1 MSKSEEKDALQYRIL
16 KYTQAH
22 YIHTADL
29 HLGKTYRTSSGADE
43 RYEDFFAALADIVAD
58 AVAEQVDFVLI
69 AGDLFHVGQ
78 ILPRTFART
87 IETLQPLKDAGIPCI
102 AVEGNHDWIHRRD
115 SISWMEALSQMG
127 YIRLL
132 RPSRLEDGGYRFD
145 PFDPAT
151 GLGGHIEIGG
161 LNIYGLGYIGAQAG
175 HHIERICEAVETEN
189 NLLLFHVGI
198 WSYSPVE
205 IGNMKPEE
213 AQRLAETFG
222 YVALGH
228 GHKPYVVATPEGR
241 PYAFNPGSPERV
253 NFGEE
258 KYDKGYY
265 RVTVDDGRFAAE
277 FQPTAPRP
285 MTVASIDL
293 DGAESA
299 ETALARFIE
308 QVKSKLPATDD
319 PRRPLLELKLVGRV
333 GFHPFELGRERL
345 RLSLEEIASPLHVE
359 IKNQLSLVTSG
370 KGEEDAK
377 KSLAEIEHDVLREL
391 ISAGSA
397 YQGREDELIR
407 LALALRDAVQKGE
420 TDGEDLLHL
429 LGGEG

>member
-1 MSKSEEKDALQYRIL
+1 MLSFL
-16 KYTQAH
+16 
-22 YIHTADL
+22 HTADL
-29 HLGKTYRTSSGADE
+29 HLGKTYRTSSGADA
-43 RYEDFFAALADIVAD
+43 RYEDFFAALAGIVAD
-58 AVAEQVDFVLI
+58 AVREQVAFVLI

-78 ILPRTFART
+78 ILPRT
-87 IETLQPLKDAGIPCI
+87 IEALQPLKDAGIPCI

-127 YIRLL
+127 YLRLL
-132 RPSRLEDGGYRFD
+132 RPSRTDEGGYRFD
-145 PFDPAT
+145 PFDSET
-151 GLGGHIEIGG
+151 VLGGHIEIGG

-175 HHIERICEAVETEN
+175 HHVERICKAVTTDN

-213 AQRLAETFG
+213 APCLAETFG

-258 KYDKGYY
+258 KYAKGYY
-265 RVTVDDGRFAAE
+265 RVTVADGRFEAE
-277 FQPTAPRP
+277 FKPTTPRP
-285 MTVASIDL
+285 MVVTTIDL
-293 DGAESA
+293 DGAETA
-299 ETALARFIE
+299 EAALARFTD
-308 QVKSKLPATDD
+308 QVKARLPAGDD

-333 GFHPFELGRERL
+333 KFHPFELGRERL
-345 RLSLEEIASPLHVE
+345 RLALEEIAHPLHVE

-370 KGEEDAK
+370 KGEEESK
-377 KSLAEIEHDVLREL
+377 QSLAEIEHDVLREL
-391 ISAGSA
+391 IGAGSA

-407 LALALRDAVQKGE
+407 LALSLRDAVQKGE

-429 LGGEG
+429 LG